1 MTGKPGFFSYIS
13 AAFNARPFGMPI
25 APNWLGLAAFGM
37 LGIQEPG
44 FWVLGAGLE
53 MGYLLYLATNRRFQ
67 RLIDA
72 TQQSGETSEWDARL
86 TKAMAPL
93 GERDRRRYQAL
104 ATRCQSIIDL
114 QVSTGEQAPAGLDQ
128 QHEGLGR
135 LSWTYLRLLVA
146 RQAIE
151 QVLGAAGEMRSDGL
165 TQSLADLQRRLA
177 GEPLKDEVRRS
188 LEGQVDI
195 LKQRLERRAE
205 AGTQMTFIDAE
216 LARIEQQVELIREQ
230 AALSTDPALLSQ
242 RIDEIAAT
250 LGGTTQWIRDQRQVL
265 GAMDDLLTD
274 VAPPRIDT
282 RAREHE

>member
-1 MTGKPGFFSYIS
+1 
-13 AAFNARPFGMPI
+13 
-25 APNWLGLAAFGM
+25 
-37 LGIQEPG
+37 
-44 FWVLGAGLE
+44 
-53 MGYLLYLATNRRFQ
+53 MGRATHQ
-67 RLIDA
+67 GD
-72 TQQSGETSEWDARL
+72 G
-86 TKAMAPL
+86 PL

-104 ATRCQSIIDL
+104 ADRCQSIIDL
-114 QVSTGEQAPAGLDQ
+114 QVSTGDHAPAGLDQ

-165 TQSLADLQRRLA
+165 TQSLSDLQRRLA

-230 AALSTDPALLSQ
+230 AALSTDPELLSQ

>member
-1 MTGKPGFFSYIS
+1 MTGKPGFFSYIT
-13 AAFNARPFGMPI
+13 AAFNARPLGMPI

-37 LGIQEPG
+37 LGVQEPG

-53 MGYLLYLATNRRFQ
+53 LGYLLYLATNRRFQ

-72 TQQSGETSEWDARL
+72 TQQSGDTTEWDAKLAR
-86 TKAMAPL
+86 AMAPL

-114 QVSTGEQAPAGLDQ
+114 QVSTGPQAPAGLDQ

-151 QVLGAAGEMRSDGL
+151 QVLGADGEMRSEGL
-165 TQSLADLQRRLA
+165 TQSLSDLERRLA

-216 LARIEQQVELIREQ
+216 LGRIEQQVELIREQ
-230 AALSTDPALLSQ
+230 AALSTDPELLSQ